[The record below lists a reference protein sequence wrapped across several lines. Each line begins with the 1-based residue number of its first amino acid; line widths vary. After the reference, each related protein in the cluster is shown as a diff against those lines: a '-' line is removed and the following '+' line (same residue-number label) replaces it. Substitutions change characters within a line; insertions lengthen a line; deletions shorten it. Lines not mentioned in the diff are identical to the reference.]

1 MVIDGHNLSI
11 AEVIAVA
18 RHAAVVR
25 LTAKSDV
32 RARVNAAHE
41 AIQRKLAEGKSV
53 YGITT
58 GSSNSSKRDA

>member
-32 RARVNAAHE
+32 HARVNAAHE

-58 GSSNSSKRDA
+58 GSLNSSKHDA